1 MSKAVGKLEEPSYLP
16 DPLLVSYLILSK
28 KRGKTTAENKNVEN
42 AKIDDIDLDKVAG
55 GITDEEFDAKVE
67 EIAETAKDAYKTL

>member
-28 KRGKTTAENKNVEN
+28 KRSKTMAENKNVEN
-42 AKIDDIDLDKVAG
+42 AKI
-55 GITDEEFDAKVE
+55 
-67 EIAETAKDAYKTL
+67 